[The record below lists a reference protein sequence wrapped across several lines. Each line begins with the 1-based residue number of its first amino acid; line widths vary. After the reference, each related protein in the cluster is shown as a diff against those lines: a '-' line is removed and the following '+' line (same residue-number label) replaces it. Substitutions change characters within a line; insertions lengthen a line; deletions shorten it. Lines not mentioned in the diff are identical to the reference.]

1 MQEKID
7 GQSGLRFD
15 NDEKYYSKREAELRK
30 YRNIIQT
37 QEDELN
43 TYRAKLK
50 EEIHAREQEFQKEL
64 ESREQYFLDRE
75 KKLLKRQHEFEEQA
89 NIRHVEISELKSR
102 LQKEISEKELSL
114 KQAYFE
120 LEQERE
126 RLSEESRQKLQRNSN
141 KYVED
146 ALTLLSSKEENFHFL
161 SKVWAAVGAISLIVG
176 VIFFVVITYKSAVG
190 FGEDVSW
197 QFLLF
202 LIFKGVIAV
211 GLLAAVSKYSYLF
224 SRSYMH
230 ESLKNADRRHAINFG
245 KFYLESYGATAEW
258 NEVKDAFEHWN
269 INGHNAFTNS
279 LKTNAPSDEEI
290 SINSAKEI
298 LQKVEL
304 AISDLKCK
312 A

>member
-1 MQEKID
+1 VQERID
-7 GQSGLRFD
+7 GQSGLRFE
-15 NDEKYYSKREAELRK
+15 NDEKYYSKREAELRN

-64 ESREQYFLDRE
+64 ESREQYFIDRE

-89 NIRHVEISELKSR
+89 NIRHAEISELKSH
-102 LQKEISEKELSL
+102 LQKEISQKELSL

-161 SKVWAAVGAISLIVG
+161 SKVWATVGAVSLIVG
-176 VIFFVVITYKSAVG
+176 VIFFVIITYKSSVG
-190 FGEDVSW
+190 FGEGVSW

-211 GLLAAVSKYSYLF
+211 GLLAAVSKYSYMF

-269 INGHNAFTNS
+269 INGDNAFTSS
-279 LKTNAPSDEEI
+279 LKSPPPSNDEI

-304 AISDLKCK
+304 AISHLKGK